1 MWELIKSEISTHH
14 PSCFLKFGIKTWF
27 RFYQF
32 HSIKER
38 LTKKEIR
45 FLDKSLNL
53 PIVDNPTI
61 YEKVQYNSFYIGIL
75 KRNFELLSIRSFFH
89 QSNE

>member
-1 MWELIKSEISTHH
+1 MWELIKIEIPTHH
-14 PSCFLKFGIKTWF
+14 TSYIWKFGIKTWF

-61 YEKVQYNSFYIGIL
+61 YEKWY
-75 KRNFELLSIRSFFH
+75 
-89 QSNE
+89 